1 MSLNNPIDSSLES
14 ITTTVGGGK
23 DKRSSTVLKSKYNHK
38 KSTAR
43 VTNDQ
48 IPKMFLNTEDKKFNE
63 LVSTGGAALTD
74 RFRETR
80 SSNWFDKKAE
90 S

>member
-1 MSLNNPIDSSLES
+1 
-14 ITTTVGGGK
+14 
-23 DKRSSTVLKSKYNHK
+23 
-38 KSTAR
+38 
-43 VTNDQ
+43 
-48 IPKMFLNTEDKKFNE
+48 MFLNTEDKKFNE